1 MKERSISV
9 QKEKTMDNKREKWRL
24 ILGKDAENQD
34 NTEGSDENGQN
45 EKESIILTE
54 QQRGM
59 DETLEALYGGEAAR
73 KGGLGKSMPLV
84 NRWLGDI
91 RKYFPT
97 PMVQVMQR
105 DALERLELNQM
116 LLQPE
121 LLESLQPDI
130 HLVTTLLTLNKAIPD
145 LTRETARMV
154 VRKVVEDLEKKLNQP
169 LREAIRG
176 ALSRAVR
183 NRRPKMN
190 EMDWDKTIRA
200 NLKHYQPKLK
210 TIIPETLIGKG
221 KRGQSL
227 RHVILLV
234 DESGSMATSVVYASV
249 FGTVM
254 ASVRSIK
261 TQMIVFD
268 TEVVDLTEH
277 INDPVDLLFC
287 TQLGGGTDIA
297 KALAY
302 TEGGI
307 LNPTDTIILLISDLF
322 EGGNAEEMFRIAE
335 NMKASGATMIVLLA
349 LNDEGKPVYDKHNAA
364 RFAAMDIPVFACT
377 PDKFPEVMA
386 AAINKQAIVF

>member
-1 MKERSISV
+1 
-9 QKEKTMDNKREKWRL
+9 MDDKLTKWRL
-24 ILGKDAENQD
+24 ILGKDAHPEQEVSED
-34 NTEGSDENGQN
+34 ETGKEGANFDLS
-45 EKESIILTE
+45 E
-54 QQRGM
+54 QQQGM
-59 DETLEALYGGEAAR
+59 DETLEALYGGEADR
-73 KGGLGKSMPLV
+73 KGGLGKSTPVV

-91 RKYFPT
+91 RKYFPS

-105 DALERLELNQM
+105 DALERLDLNQM

-130 HLVTTLLTLNKAIPD
+130 HLVTTLLTLNKAMPD
-145 LTRETARMV
+145 QTRETARLV

-190 EMDWDKTIRA
+190 ELDWDKTIRA
-200 NLKHYQPKLK
+200 NLKHYQSDLK
-210 TIIPETLIGKG
+210 TIIPENLIGRG
-221 KRGQSL
+221 RRGQSL

-234 DESGSMATSVVYASV
+234 DESGSMATSVVYASI
-249 FGTVM
+249 FGAVM
-254 ASVRSIK
+254 ASLRSIK

-268 TEVVDLTEH
+268 TEVVDLTKH
-277 INDPVDLLFC
+277 LQDPVDLLFC

-297 KALAY
+297 KALTY

-307 LNPTDTIILLISDLF
+307 TNPSETIVLLISDLF
-322 EGGNAEEMFRIAE
+322 EGGNTSEMFLRATTIKE
-335 NMKASGATMIVLLA
+335 SGATLIVLLA
-349 LNDEGKPVYDKHNAA
+349 LNDEGRPVYDKHNAA
-364 RFAAMDIPVFACT
+364 QFAAMDIPVFACS

-386 AAINKQAIVF
+386 AAINRQDLKVLLEK

>member
-1 MKERSISV
+1 MVKKN
-9 QKEKTMDNKREKWRL
+9 QKKLDDKLTKWRL
-24 ILGKDAENQD
+24 ILGKDAD
-34 NTEGSDENGQN
+34 TEGSHQDSSDGYEDEQ
-45 EKESIILTE
+45 IALTE
-54 QQRGM
+54 LQKGM
-59 DETLEALYGGEAAR
+59 DETLEALYGGEGDR
-73 KGGLGKSMPLV
+73 KGGLGKSTPIV

-91 RKYFPT
+91 RKYFST
-97 PMVQVMQR
+97 SMVQVMQR

-121 LLESLQPDI
+121 LLESFQPDI
-130 HLVTTLLTLNKAIPD
+130 HLVTTLLTLNKAMPD
-145 LTRETARMV
+145 QTRETARLI
-154 VRKVVEDLEKKLNQP
+154 VRKVVEELEKKLNQP

-183 NRRPKMN
+183 NRRPRMN

-200 NLKHYQPKLK
+200 NLKHYQPSLK
-210 TIIPETLIGKG
+210 TIIPETLIGRG
-221 KRGQSL
+221 RRGQAL

-249 FGTVM
+249 FGAVM
-254 ASVRSIK
+254 ASLRSIK

-277 INDPVDLLFC
+277 LNDPVDLLFC

-297 KALAY
+297 KALTY

-307 LNPTDTIILLISDLF
+307 SSPSETILLLISDLF
-322 EGGNAEEMFRIAE
+322 EGGNAVDMFRRVAAIKE
-335 NMKASGATMIVLLA
+335 SGVTLIVLLA

-364 RFAAMDIPVFACT
+364 LLASMDIPVFACT
-377 PDKFPEVMA
+377 PDRFPEVMA
-386 AAINKQAIVF
+386 AAINKQEIRIRNNG

>member
-1 MKERSISV
+1 MEDKL
-9 QKEKTMDNKREKWRL
+9 TKWRL
-24 ILGKDAENQD
+24 ILGKDAD
-34 NTEGSDENGQN
+34 TEGSPQEAEEGIEGENVV
-45 EKESIILTE
+45 LTE
-54 QQRGM
+54 LQRGM
-59 DETLEALYGGEAAR
+59 DETLEALYGGEADR
-73 KGGLGKSMPLV
+73 KGGLGKSTPVV

-105 DALERLELNQM
+105 DALERLNLNQM

-130 HLVTTLLTLNKAIPD
+130 HLVTTLLSLNKAMPD
-145 LTRETARMV
+145 QTRETARLV
-154 VRKVVEDLEKKLNQP
+154 VKKVVEELEKKLNQP

-190 EMDWDKTIRA
+190 EMDWNKTIHA
-200 NLKHYQPKLK
+200 NLKHYQPSLK
-210 TIIPETLIGKG
+210 TIIPETLIGRG
-221 KRGQSL
+221 RRGQSL

-249 FGTVM
+249 FGAVM
-254 ASVRSIK
+254 ASLRAIK

-268 TEVVDLTEH
+268 TEVVDLTAH
-277 INDPVDLLFC
+277 LNDPVDLLFC

-297 KALAY
+297 KALAF
-302 TEGGI
+302 TEGVVQS
-307 LNPTDTIILLISDLF
+307 PSETIVLLISDLF
-322 EGGNAEEMFRIAE
+322 EGGNTAEMFRLVGALKE
-335 NMKASGATMIVLLA
+335 SGATLIVLLA

-364 RFAAMDIPVFACT
+364 QLAAMDIPVFACT
-377 PDKFPEVMA
+377 PDRFPEIMA
-386 AAINKQAIVF
+386 AAINKQPISFGH

>member
-1 MKERSISV
+1 
-9 QKEKTMDNKREKWRL
+9 MDDKLTKWRL
-24 ILGKDAENQD
+24 ILGKNTQ
-34 NTEGSDENGQN
+34 NTEGGQEDEMGN
-45 EKESIILTE
+45 EIPAFDLSE
-54 QQRGM
+54 QQQGM
-59 DETLEALYGGEAAR
+59 DETLEALYGGEADR
-73 KGGLGKSMPLV
+73 KGGLGKSTPVV

-105 DALERLELNQM
+105 DALERLDLNQM

-130 HLVTTLLTLNKAIPD
+130 HLVTTLLTLNKAMPD
-145 LTRETARMV
+145 QTRETARLV

-190 EMDWDKTIRA
+190 ELDWDKTIRA
-200 NLKHYQPKLK
+200 NLKHYQSDLK
-210 TIIPETLIGKG
+210 TIIPENLIGRG
-221 KRGQSL
+221 RRGQSL

-249 FGTVM
+249 FGAVM
-254 ASVRSIK
+254 ASLRSIK

-268 TEVVDLTEH
+268 TEVVDLTKH
-277 INDPVDLLFC
+277 LQDPVDLLFC

-297 KALAY
+297 KALIY

-307 LNPTDTIILLISDLF
+307 TNPSETIVLLISDLF
-322 EGGNAEEMFRIAE
+322 EGGNTSEMFRQATAIKE
-335 NMKASGATMIVLLA
+335 SGATLIVLLA
-349 LNDEGKPVYDKHNAA
+349 LNDEGRPVYDKHNAA
-364 RFAAMDIPVFACT
+364 QFAAMDIPVFACS

-386 AAINKQAIVF
+386 AAINRKDLTEIRGTNRP

>member
-1 MKERSISV
+1 
-9 QKEKTMDNKREKWRL
+9 MDDKLTKWRL
-24 ILGKDAENQD
+24 ILGKNTQ
-34 NTEGSDENGQN
+34 NTEGGQEDEMGN
-45 EKESIILTE
+45 EIPAFDLSE
-54 QQRGM
+54 QQQGM
-59 DETLEALYGGEAAR
+59 DETLEALYGGEADR
-73 KGGLGKSMPLV
+73 KGGLGKSTPVV

-91 RKYFPT
+91 RKYFPS

-105 DALERLELNQM
+105 DALERLDLNQM

-130 HLVTTLLTLNKAIPD
+130 HLVTTLLTLNKAMPD
-145 LTRETARMV
+145 QTRETARLV

-190 EMDWDKTIRA
+190 ELDWDKTIRA
-200 NLKHYQPKLK
+200 NLKHYQSDLK
-210 TIIPETLIGKG
+210 TIIPENLIGRG
-221 KRGQSL
+221 RRGQSL

-249 FGTVM
+249 FGAVM
-254 ASVRSIK
+254 ASLRSLR

-268 TEVVDLTEH
+268 TEVVDLTKH
-277 INDPVDLLFC
+277 LQDPVDLLFC

-297 KALAY
+297 KALIY
-302 TEGGI
+302 TEGAI
-307 LNPTDTIILLISDLF
+307 TNPSETIVLLISDLF
-322 EGGNAEEMFRIAE
+322 EGGNTAEMFLRATVIKE
-335 NMKASGATMIVLLA
+335 SGATLIVLLA
-349 LNDEGKPVYDKHNAA
+349 LNDEGRPVYDKHNAA
-364 RFAAMDIPVFACT
+364 QFAAMDIPVFACS

-386 AAINKQAIVF
+386 AAINRKDLKVLLEK

>member
-1 MKERSISV
+1 
-9 QKEKTMDNKREKWRL
+9 MDDKLTKWRL
-24 ILGKDAENQD
+24 ILGKNAHD
-34 NTEGSDENGQN
+34 TEGVSEDETG
-45 EKESIILTE
+45 EESAAFDLTE
-54 QQRGM
+54 QQQGM
-59 DETLEALYGGEAAR
+59 DETLEALYGGEADH
-73 KGGLGKSMPLV
+73 KGGLGKSTPVV

-91 RKYFPT
+91 RKYFPS

-105 DALERLELNQM
+105 DALERLDLNLM

-130 HLVTTLLTLNKAIPD
+130 HLVTTLLTLNKAMPD
-145 LTRETARMV
+145 QTRETARLV

-190 EMDWDKTIRA
+190 ELDWDKTIRA
-200 NLKHYQPKLK
+200 NLKHYQSDLK
-210 TIIPETLIGKG
+210 TIIPENLIGRG
-221 KRGQSL
+221 RRGQSL

-234 DESGSMATSVVYASV
+234 DESGSMATSVVYASI
-249 FGTVM
+249 FGAVM
-254 ASVRSIK
+254 ASLRSLR

-268 TEVVDLTEH
+268 TEVVDLTKH
-277 INDPVDLLFC
+277 LQDPVDLLFC

-297 KALAY
+297 KALIY

-307 LNPTDTIILLISDLF
+307 TNPSETIVLLISDLF
-322 EGGNAEEMFRIAE
+322 EGGNTEEMFRRA
-335 NMKASGATMIVLLA
+335 KAIKESGATLIVLLA
-349 LNDEGKPVYDKHNAA
+349 LNDEGRPVYDKHNAA
-364 RFAAMDIPVFACT
+364 QFAAMDIPVFACS

-386 AAINKQAIVF
+386 AAINRQNLATVMNSPS

>member
-1 MKERSISV
+1 
-9 QKEKTMDNKREKWRL
+9 MDDKLTKWRL
-24 ILGKDAENQD
+24 ILGKDAR
-34 NTEGSDENGQN
+34 TEGAPQIAEEGIEGETDT
-45 EKESIILTE
+45 LTE
-54 QQRGM
+54 LQKGM
-59 DETLEALYGGEAAR
+59 DDTLDALYGGEADR
-73 KGGLGKSMPLV
+73 KGGLGKSTPVV

-91 RKYFPT
+91 RKYFPS

-105 DALERLELNQM
+105 DALERLNLNQM

-130 HLVTTLLTLNKAIPD
+130 HLVTTLLSLNKAMPD
-145 LTRETARMV
+145 QTRETARLV
-154 VRKVVEDLEKKLNQP
+154 VGKVVDELEKKLKQP

-183 NRRPKMN
+183 NRRPRMN

-200 NLKHYQPKLK
+200 NLKHYQPNFK
-210 TIIPETLIGKG
+210 TIIPETLIGRG
-221 KRGQSL
+221 RRGQAL

-249 FGTVM
+249 FGAVM
-254 ASVRSIK
+254 ASLRSIK

-277 INDPVDLLFC
+277 LTDPVDLLFC
-287 TQLGGGTDIA
+287 TQLGGGTDIT
-297 KALAY
+297 KALTY

-307 LNPTDTIILLISDLF
+307 SNPSETILILISDLF
-322 EGGNAEEMFRIAE
+322 EGGNTAEMFRHVTAIKE
-335 NMKASGATMIVLLA
+335 SGVTLIVLLA

-364 RFAAMDIPVFACT
+364 QLAAMDIPVFACT

-386 AAINKQAIVF
+386 AAINKQAILTTD

>member
-1 MKERSISV
+1 
-9 QKEKTMDNKREKWRL
+9 MDDKLTKWRL
-24 ILGKDAENQD
+24 ILGKDAR
-34 NTEGSDENGQN
+34 TEGAPQIAEEGIEGETDT
-45 EKESIILTE
+45 LTE
-54 QQRGM
+54 LQKGM
-59 DETLEALYGGEAAR
+59 DDTLDALYGGEADR
-73 KGGLGKSMPLV
+73 KGGLGKSTPVV

-91 RKYFPT
+91 RKYFPS

-105 DALERLELNQM
+105 DALERLNLNQM

-130 HLVTTLLTLNKAIPD
+130 HLVTTLLSLNKAMPD
-145 LTRETARMV
+145 QTRETARLV
-154 VRKVVEDLEKKLNQP
+154 VQKVVEELEKKLKQP

-183 NRRPKMN
+183 NRRPRMN

-200 NLKHYQPKLK
+200 NLKHYQPNYK
-210 TIIPETLIGKG
+210 TIIPEILIGRG
-221 KRGQSL
+221 RRGQAL

-249 FGTVM
+249 FGAVM
-254 ASVRSIK
+254 ASLRSIK

-277 INDPVDLLFC
+277 LADPVDLLFC
-287 TQLGGGTDIA
+287 TQLGGGTDIT
-297 KALAY
+297 KALTY

-307 LNPTDTIILLISDLF
+307 SNPSETILILISDLF
-322 EGGNAEEMFRIAE
+322 EGGNTAEMFRHVTAIKE
-335 NMKASGATMIVLLA
+335 SGVTLIVLLA

-364 RFAAMDIPVFACT
+364 QLAAMDIPVFACT
-377 PDKFPEVMA
+377 PDKFPEIMA
-386 AAINKQAIVF
+386 AAINKQAISTAD

>member
-1 MKERSISV
+1 MEDKL
-9 QKEKTMDNKREKWRL
+9 KKWRL
-24 ILGKDAENQD
+24 ILGKDAESEQ
-34 NTEGSDENGQN
+34 NTEGVSEGVETDE
-45 EKESIILTE
+45 EIIVLTE
-54 QQRGM
+54 QQQGM
-59 DETLEALYGGEAAR
+59 DDTLEALYGGEASK
-73 KGGLGKSMPLV
+73 KGGLGKSTPVV

-121 LLESLQPDI
+121 LLESFQPDI
-130 HLVTTLLTLNKAIPD
+130 HLVTTLLTLNKAMPD
-145 LTRETARMV
+145 QTRETARLIV
-154 VRKVVEDLEKKLNQP
+154 KKVVEELEKKLNQP

-200 NLKHYQPKLK
+200 NLKHYQPTLK
-210 TIIPETLIGKG
+210 TIIPETLIGRG
-221 KRGQSL
+221 RRGQAL

-249 FGTVM
+249 FGAVM
-254 ASVRSIK
+254 ASLRSIK

-297 KALAY
+297 KALTY
-302 TEGGI
+302 TEGCI
-307 LNPTDTIILLISDLF
+307 STPSETIVLLISDLF
-322 EGGNAEEMFRIAE
+322 EGGHAPEMFRRVQSIKE
-335 NMKASGATMIVLLA
+335 SGATLIVLLA

-364 RFAAMDIPVFACT
+364 LLAALEIPVFACT
-377 PDKFPEVMA
+377 PDKFPAVMA
-386 AAINKQAIVF
+386 AAINRQDILSLN

>member
-1 MKERSISV
+1 
-9 QKEKTMDNKREKWRL
+9 MDDKLTKWRL
-24 ILGKDAENQD
+24 ILGKDAR
-34 NTEGSDENGQN
+34 TEGAPQIAEEGIEGETDT
-45 EKESIILTE
+45 LTE
-54 QQRGM
+54 LQKGM
-59 DETLEALYGGEAAR
+59 DDTLDALYGGEADR
-73 KGGLGKSMPLV
+73 KGGLGKSTPVV

-91 RKYFPT
+91 RKYFPS

-105 DALERLELNQM
+105 DALERLNLNQM

-130 HLVTTLLTLNKAIPD
+130 HLVTTLLSLNKAMPD
-145 LTRETARMV
+145 QTRETARLV
-154 VRKVVEDLEKKLNQP
+154 VQKVVEELEKKLKQP

-176 ALSRAVR
+176 ALSCAVR
-183 NRRPKMN
+183 NRRPRMN

-200 NLKHYQPKLK
+200 NLKHYQPNYK
-210 TIIPETLIGKG
+210 TIIPEILIGRG
-221 KRGQSL
+221 RRGQAL

-249 FGTVM
+249 FGAVM
-254 ASVRSIK
+254 ASLRSIK

-277 INDPVDLLFC
+277 LADPVDLLFC
-287 TQLGGGTDIA
+287 TQLGGGTDIT
-297 KALAY
+297 KALTY

-307 LNPTDTIILLISDLF
+307 LNPSETILILISDLF
-322 EGGNAEEMFRIAE
+322 EGGNTVEMFRHVTAIKE
-335 NMKASGATMIVLLA
+335 SGVTLIVLLA

-364 RFAAMDIPVFACT
+364 QLAAMDIPVFACT

-386 AAINKQAIVF
+386 AAINKQEILTTD

>member
-1 MKERSISV
+1 
-9 QKEKTMDNKREKWRL
+9 MDDKLTKWRL
-24 ILGKDAENQD
+24 ILGKNTQ
-34 NTEGSDENGQN
+34 NTEGGQEDEMGN
-45 EKESIILTE
+45 EIPAFDLSE
-54 QQRGM
+54 QQQGM
-59 DETLEALYGGEAAR
+59 DETLEALYGGEADR
-73 KGGLGKSMPLV
+73 KGGLGKSTPVV

-91 RKYFPT
+91 RKYFPS

-105 DALERLELNQM
+105 DALERLDLNQM

-130 HLVTTLLTLNKAIPD
+130 HLVTTLLTLNKAMPD
-145 LTRETARMV
+145 QTRETARLV

-190 EMDWDKTIRA
+190 ELDWDKTIRA
-200 NLKHYQPKLK
+200 NLKHYQSDLK
-210 TIIPETLIGKG
+210 TIIPENLIGRG
-221 KRGQSL
+221 RRGQSL

-249 FGTVM
+249 FGAVM
-254 ASVRSIK
+254 ASLRSLR

-268 TEVVDLTEH
+268 TEVVDLTKH
-277 INDPVDLLFC
+277 LQDPVDLLFC

-297 KALAY
+297 KALIY
-302 TEGGI
+302 TEGAI
-307 LNPTDTIILLISDLF
+307 TNPSETIVLLISDLF
-322 EGGNAEEMFRIAE
+322 EGGNTSEMFLRTTAIKE
-335 NMKASGATMIVLLA
+335 SGATLIVLLA
-349 LNDEGKPVYDKHNAA
+349 LNDEGRPVYDKHNAA
-364 RFAAMDIPVFACT
+364 QFAAMDIPVFACS

-386 AAINKQAIVF
+386 AAINRKDLTEIRGTNRP